1 MNTPSR
7 PVAVTAISLFFFFG
21 TLMSGLAALLLLFP
35 GSRLDAL
42 WRVNPRGHEGFA
54 AMGGWAIVLMLTVC
68 AACLVAA
75 VGLWRCR
82 RWGAFI
88 AIAILGIN
96 ILGDTVNAVVA
107 HDRRTLIGLPI
118 GGAMIIYLL
127 HFLGRDR
134 IPGPADR
141 N

>member
-1 MNTPSR
+1 MR
-7 PVAVTAISLFFFFG
+7 
-21 TLMSGLAALLLLFP
+21 LAWP
-35 GSRLDAL
+35 RLSDYGDA
-42 WRVNPRGHEGFA
+42 
-54 AMGGWAIVLMLTVC
+54 GGGERST
-68 AACLVAA
+68 
-75 VGLWRCR
+75 
-82 RWGAFI
+82 

-107 HDRRTLIGLPI
+107 HDWRTLIGLPI